1 MIFYD
6 VLMIETISDIDLGWK
21 YHQHIL
27 RVSCNSCWASLQGV
41 THGLPKVIECPVFL
55 LSGIEW
61 GCYRHPGCSKW
72 VTPSLPRCRPVL
84 KIFGTVCISNCA
96 KDVCLVKE
104 LLGLHCYV
112 KEKVVLQP
120 PFDRIYASW
129 REGNDDFYMS
139 EA

>member
-1 MIFYD
+1 MEIPPTYPKSI
-6 VLMIETISDIDLGWK
+6 LQQLLGESSRGYPW
-21 YHQHIL
+21 I
-27 RVSCNSCWASLQGV
+27 

-112 KEKVVLQP
+112 MFDHDIMIYNKNTMVISLMVFFPYRMSNPLVV
-120 PFDRIYASW
+120 
-129 REGNDDFYMS
+129 
-139 EA
+139 